1 MGDGLVDEFERY
13 IQDATV
19 SAALRDWAAGRDA
32 TVRPPCHGTRLRGH
46 SGAQLIPV
54 IVQQSDGQDPEQLYV
69 KVLSA
74 TQAREETARHAKAVR
89 LDAAFTER
97 HLVPQ
102 PYPRYPVGDGRFL
115 MFQDIAHGAEQV
127 VPLAEVGDDQLRDAH
142 RTLLDGVWGWHPRGR
157 RITRTTVGR
166 FVRRELT
173 DADAETEVYAAATA
187 IGLDDLDADWLHD
200 PVSGVVLPNPLR
212 FAAAGSLFHDL
223 QLDQLCGASHGDL
236 HGRNALFPCSR
247 PGHVQVKKF
256 CLVDLDRFAVDA
268 PLTRDLGTLL
278 LDFVLPEVGEAPRTV
293 RADALRAL
301 LIDPAGSASGRLPAL
316 TVKVVRASYAVG
328 QALAEKGSWVRT
340 WRAQYLLSLLSQAL
354 ICCTY
359 DDAGPAGR
367 AWYLRLAA
375 HAALAY
381 QREFRPEITPPAAT
395 GLPTL
400 PGTAPQPAFPSN
412 DRSARF
418 DAVGPLP
425 SQQNRS
431 APLDRT
437 PTDQVRPSADPEA
450 PPWPWGMI
458 PIQQRPTPGG
468 WHGMSRHPAALP
480 TARSGDENG
489 PSQRPVAPTPAGNP
503 PAGNAPAGNTPAGIA
518 PAGNRPG
525 PAATGNAPAGSRPG
539 ATPTGNVASVIRAG
553 VPGRP
558 TLRDGGRRVNRPAP
572 RHAVSARTNAIP
584 RPRRATG
591 GGSRVAPTGSSRIGR
606 VPPKL
611 RAVLAILLG
620 SVSLTSLVAVGTSAN
635 RGRGETRVAPTE
647 ALPGGLS
654 SGSATPAYTG
664 SARRLAELALAVA
677 GMTPTI
683 HNGSYTV
690 ACRRIWAPADLAP
703 GVDRKSYRDEQLWW
717 APALS
722 GRRTVTLIAGGRP
735 SGEPTSASYGPGDL
749 TEIPPAPSADPV
761 ELRGQLAAQLGELP
775 EELRTAAGMITVLS
789 RIFRYHLLS
798 PAQISALLLELA
810 AMPGIQDRGA
820 YPDWNDR
827 TGYAFSAD
835 DTVGRRETVQFDPH
849 TGELLSHET
858 TTVRDNQI
866 LDYVLNLSKARTDR
880 TVGPG
885 CA

>member
-13 IQDATV
+13 IEDATISV
-19 SAALRDWAAGRDA
+19 ALWDWAARRDA
-32 TVRPPCHGTRLRGH
+32 TVRPPCHGTRLRGR

-69 KVLSA
+69 KVLSDK
-74 TQAREETARHAKAVR
+74 QAREETARHARAVR
-89 LDAAFTER
+89 LDAGFAER

-102 PYPRYPVGDGRFL
+102 PYPPHPVGDGRYL

-127 VPLAEVGDDQLRDAH
+127 VPLAEVSDDQLRDAY
-142 RTLLDGVWGWHPRGR
+142 RTLLDGVWGWHPQGR
-157 RITRTTVGR
+157 RITQTTVGR

-173 DADAETEVYAAATA
+173 DADAETEVHAAVTA
-187 IGLDDLDADWLHD
+187 LGLDDLDADWLHD
-200 PVSGVVLPNPLR
+200 AATGMVLPNPLR
-212 FAAAGSLFHDL
+212 FGAAGSLFCDDK
-223 QLDQLCGASHGDL
+223 LDQLCGASHGDL
-236 HGRNALFPCSR
+236 HRRNALFPCSR
-247 PGHVQVKKF
+247 AGHVQVRKF

-278 LDFVLPEVGEAPRTV
+278 LDFVLPEVAEAPRTV
-293 RADALRAL
+293 QADALRTL
-301 LIDPAGSASGRLPAL
+301 LIDPTATASDRLPGL
-316 TVKVVRASYAVG
+316 TVKVIRASYAVG
-328 QALAEKGSWVRT
+328 QAVAEKGNWARI

-375 HAALAY
+375 HAGLAY
-381 QREFRPEITPPAAT
+381 QREFRPEVVSPAAA

-400 PGTAPQPAFPSN
+400 PSATPQPALPPN

-425 SQQNRS
+425 SQQNRG
-431 APLDRT
+431 APLDRI
-437 PTDQVRPSADPEA
+437 PTDQVRPPADPEA

-480 TARSGDENG
+480 TARSGDEN
-489 PSQRPVAPTPAGNP
+489 RPPHHHTAPTPAGN
-503 PAGNAPAGNTPAGIA
+503 TPAA
-518 PAGNRPG
+518 N
-525 PAATGNAPAGSRPG
+525 RPG
-539 ATPTGNVASVIRAG
+539 ATPTGNAPAGNRPGTAATGNAASVIRAG

-558 TLRDGGRRVNRPAP
+558 TLRDGERRVNRPAP

-584 RPRRATG
+584 RPRRTTG
-591 GGSRVAPTGSSRIGR
+591 EGPRVAPTGSGRIGR
-606 VPPKL
+606 LPPKL

-620 SVSLTSLVAVGTSAN
+620 GVSLTSLVAVGTSAN

-647 ALPGGLS
+647 ALPGALS

-664 SARRLAELALAVA
+664 SARRLADLALAVA

-690 ACRRIWAPADLAP
+690 VCRRIWAPADLAP

-717 APALS
+717 TPTLS
-722 GRRTVTLIAGGRP
+722 GRRTVTVIAGGRP
-735 SGEPTSASYGPGDL
+735 SGKPTSAPYGPGDL

-775 EELRTAAGMITVLS
+775 SELRTAAGMITVVS

-798 PAQISALLLELA
+798 PTQISALLFELA

-820 YPDWNDR
+820 YPDWDDR

-835 DTVGRRETVQFDPH
+835 DTLGRRETVQFDPH

-880 TVGPG
+880 TTGPG
-885 CA
+885 CV